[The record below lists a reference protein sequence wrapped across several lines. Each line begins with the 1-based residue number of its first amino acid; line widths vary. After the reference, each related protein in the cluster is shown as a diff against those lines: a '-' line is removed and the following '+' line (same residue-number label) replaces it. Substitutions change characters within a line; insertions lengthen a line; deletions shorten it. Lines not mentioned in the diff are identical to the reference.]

1 MKKTIT
7 HLLLL
12 FIALSGKAQN
22 FVTDSLFGDIGQ
34 VSTNQLDG
42 ENGLSANILRQPD
55 GKFLLTGYFYDANT
69 NNYFNLMFRTD
80 ECGQIDSSFGTDGV
94 VQHKFERVTQ
104 GVDYLLQPDGKI
116 VVAGRQGNSTIQTT
130 LQYPSISRYNSD
142 GSVDSTFGINGT
154 RKFTSSGN
162 PRLESIHRLS
172 DGKFLCTNAI
182 FMVRFDSTG
191 AVDPTFGI
199 NYHTPPTFYTT
210 INRSTSIMRSDGK
223 IITVAAGYY
232 TPFSTDVLLMMSYD
246 GNGELD
252 TSFGTLGF
260 QTDEN
265 FQMDWEQTPLM
276 ALQSDDKIIAAM
288 KNMDGDKI
296 IVARYNAN
304 GPLDSTFGTNGYTEI
319 PISITASTMK
329 LDLLTLLNDD
339 SFIVGVANQ
348 EVSTGWESQ
357 LLKFSSNGIPDPT
370 FSVNGGNLIE
380 FNNPV
385 SGRADISYATPDG
398 EIILGTCSPGIGSVF
413 MALTKITSSP
423 SMPHITQTGNILNS
437 NVSNPNCTFEWFLGG
452 NVISGETSS
461 TLSTSVDGIYTVT
474 VTNSLGCTESA
485 DFSVINTGINNQ
497 LGSSTTLNVYPNPA
511 TSTIHITWSGN
522 DNSTIELI
530 DLTGRVVMVQSAAL
544 KNQADIN
551 IEQFAKGVYILK
563 VSSNSSSSTTRV
575 TIN

>member
-191 AVDPTFGI
+191 AVDPTLVL

-210 INRSTSIMRSDGK
+210 INRSTSRMRSDGK

-304 GPLDSTFGTNGYTEI
+304 GPLDITFGTNGYTEI

-380 FNNPV
+380 FNNIV
-385 SGRADISYATPDG
+385 
-398 EIILGTCSPGIGSVF
+398 
-413 MALTKITSSP
+413 
-423 SMPHITQTGNILNS
+423 
-437 NVSNPNCTFEWFLGG
+437 
-452 NVISGETSS
+452 
-461 TLSTSVDGIYTVT
+461 
-474 VTNSLGCTESA
+474 
-485 DFSVINTGINNQ
+485 
-497 LGSSTTLNVYPNPA
+497 
-511 TSTIHITWSGN
+511 
-522 DNSTIELI
+522 
-530 DLTGRVVMVQSAAL
+530 
-544 KNQADIN
+544 
-551 IEQFAKGVYILK
+551 
-563 VSSNSSSSTTRV
+563 
-575 TIN
+575 